1 MPIMSDE
8 IRASIREF
16 LRPRLPA
23 DDWRDGDDLFE
34 AGLIDSAAAMELI
47 MFLETGLGV
56 QVPDD
61 DLDLRNF
68 RSIDSVAALAH
79 RLTAGSEVSA
89 S

>member
-1 MPIMSDE
+1 MTTMSDE
-8 IRASIREF
+8 IRAKVREF

-47 MFLETGLGV
+47 MLLETGLGV
-56 QVPDD
+56 QVPDE

-68 RSIDSVAALAH
+68 RSIDSVTALAH
-79 RLTAGSEVSA
+79 RLAPGSEVSA